1 MDIEKIFVQ
10 DVYDRIA
17 DEFSNSRYRPWI
29 CVEDFLD
36 SIPEN
41 AKIAD
46 IGCGN
51 GKAMLYKKNVLWSGI
66 DNSIQLCKI
75 CENRGLNVKTGDIL
89 DIPFEDNVYD
99 YTICIAVIHHLSTQE
114 KRLKAVS
121 ELVRITKKSGRIFIL
136 VWSMEQ
142 PPDSRRKF
150 TEQENY
156 IDFCNKYQEVLGKR
170 YYYIFQNLELESLLP
185 DNVKIIKSLYE
196 MGNYG
201 VIVEK
206 I

>member
-17 DEFSNSRYRPWI
+17 DEFSNSRYRPWV

-51 GKAMLYKKNVLWSGI
+51 GKAMLYKNNVLWSGI
-66 DNSIQLCKI
+66 DNSKELCKI

-121 ELVRITKKSGRIFIL
+121 ELVRITKKSDGFLYWFGLWNNHQIQEGNSLNKRTIL
-136 VWSMEQ
+136 ISVINI
-142 PPDSRRKF
+142 RKYW
-150 TEQENY
+150 ENDIIIY
-156 IDFCNKYQEVLGKR
+156 F
-170 YYYIFQNLELESLLP
+170 
-185 DNVKIIKSLYE
+185 KI
-196 MGNYG
+196 
-201 VIVEK
+201 
-206 I
+206 

>member
-1 MDIEKIFVQ
+1 
-10 DVYDRIA
+10 
-17 DEFSNSRYRPWI
+17 
-29 CVEDFLD
+29 
-36 SIPEN
+36 
-41 AKIAD
+41 
-46 IGCGN
+46 
-51 GKAMLYKKNVLWSGI
+51 
-66 DNSIQLCKI
+66 
-75 CENRGLNVKTGDIL
+75 
-89 DIPFEDNVYD
+89 
-99 YTICIAVIHHLSTQE
+99 
-114 KRLKAVS
+114 
-121 ELVRITKKSGRIFIL
+121 
-136 VWSMEQ
+136 MEQ

>member
-17 DEFSNSRYRPWI
+17 DEFSDTRYRPWV

-36 SIPEN
+36 SIPDN
-41 AKIAD
+41 AKVAD

-51 GKAMLYKKNVLWSGI
+51 GKAMLYKKNVLWDGC
-66 DNSIQLCKI
+66 DNSKNLVKI
-75 CENRGLNVKTGDIL
+75 CEGRGLNVRTGDIL
-89 DIPFEDNVYD
+89 DIPFQDNTYD

-121 ELVRITKKSGRIFIL
+121 ELVRITKKGGQIFIL

-170 YYYIFQNLELESLLP
+170 YYYIFQNQELESLLP

>member
-51 GKAMLYKKNVLWSGI
+51 GI
-66 DNSIQLCKI
+66 
-75 CENRGLNVKTGDIL
+75 
-89 DIPFEDNVYD
+89 
-99 YTICIAVIHHLSTQE
+99 
-114 KRLKAVS
+114 
-121 ELVRITKKSGRIFIL
+121 
-136 VWSMEQ
+136 
-142 PPDSRRKF
+142 
-150 TEQENY
+150 
-156 IDFCNKYQEVLGKR
+156 
-170 YYYIFQNLELESLLP
+170 
-185 DNVKIIKSLYE
+185 
-196 MGNYG
+196 
-201 VIVEK
+201 
-206 I
+206 